1 MPNYQTQTSSIEYF
15 DGEQKLRGF
24 LAMPTD
30 GGAKRPGVLVAPEWW
45 GLNEYVKRRAVQLA
59 DLGYVA
65 FAMDMYGEGR
75 TTTDA
80 VSAEA
85 WARTTRTG
93 ALARERA
100 SCALRWL
107 QKHPGVSPVRV
118 GAVGFCFGGSVVLE
132 LARSGADLRGVASF
146 HGGLATPS
154 PAQSHTLK
162 ASILVLH
169 GGDDRFI
176 SDEELLAFQREMRSA
191 KADWQLLIFG
201 NAVHSFSNPDSDA
214 ANIPGVAYH
223 ALTDRRAWSAFE
235 HFLEEVL
242 K

>member
-1 MPNYQTQTSSIEYF
+1 MHTSSIEYF
-15 DGEQKLRGF
+15 DGTQKLRGF

-59 DLGYVA
+59 DMGYVA
-65 FAMDMYGEGR
+65 FAIDMYGDGK
-75 TTTDA
+75 TTTEA
-80 VSAEA
+80 ATAEA

-93 ALARERA
+93 ALARKRA
-100 SCALRWL
+100 SCAFRLL
-107 QKHPGVSPVRV
+107 QSHPAVCPTRV
-118 GAVGFCFGGSVVLE
+118 GAAGFCFGGSVVLE
-132 LARSGADLRGVASF
+132 LARGGAELRGVASF
-146 HGGLATPS
+146 HGSLATPS

-176 SDEELLAFQREMRSA
+176 SDDELIEFQREMRNA
-191 KADWQLLIFG
+191 KADWQVLIFG
-201 NAVHSFSNPDSDA
+201 NAVHSFSNSDADA

-223 ALTDRRAWSAFE
+223 ELTDRRAWSAFE
-235 HFLEEVL
+235 RFLEQVL
-242 K
+242 KE